1 MATIHVI
8 LIRSINASISDAVND
23 AFWGSKAAADDVISI
38 LNSADVKL
46 TEEYSLKALARD
58 HSNDL
63 YVIEAHTESAA
74 YVQLLLSLELV
85 SKIIVYTLPI
95 IDADPVQAFSLIS
108 DSIRCR
114 SDSTKLLGNV
124 LRTTYSLRK

>member
-8 LIRSINASISDAVND
+8 LIQSINASVSDAVND
-23 AFWGSKAAADDVISI
+23 AFWVTKAAADDAISI

-46 TEEYSLKALARD
+46 TVEYSLKALAHD

-74 YVQLLLSLELV
+74 YV
-85 SKIIVYTLPI
+85 
-95 IDADPVQAFSLIS
+95 
-108 DSIRCR
+108 
-114 SDSTKLLGNV
+114 
-124 LRTTYSLRK
+124 

>member
-8 LIRSINASISDAVND
+8 LIRSINASISDELND
-23 AFWGSKAAADDVISI
+23 AFWGTKAAADDAISI

-46 TEEYSLKALARD
+46 TVEYSLKALARD

-63 YVIEAHTESAA
+63 YVIEAHTESEA

-108 DSIRCR
+108 DSIRRR

-124 LRTTYSLRK
+124 LRTTYSLR

>member
-8 LIRSINASISDAVND
+8 LIQSINASISDEVND
-23 AFWGSKAAADDVISI
+23 AFWWTKAATDDAISI

-58 HSNDL
+58 HFNDL

-108 DSIRCR
+108 DSIRRR

-124 LRTTYSLRK
+124 LRTTYSLR